1 MIPSS
6 GKISTP
12 PALPLRSSSWLMA
25 VSLLAC
31 AWTVSARQYTET
43 LSAMS
48 DGRVIKGRIDWTNG
62 TLTVFGEAAAPADA
76 TNPARRRLAGFR
88 AARETARRNLAGI
101 AREVPLDSRTKVG
114 TAALADDGVRMEL
127 EALIEAARVDLD
139 SRQERAGLYRLAL
152 KLELR
157 GRFSAAVLADASVAL
172 PPPGEVPAAD
182 SLLLFTRSEP
192 YTGLVVDA
200 RGTGMSPCLA
210 PRIVDASGRVIYSA
224 AHAGRNCAVYDGVAG
239 YERDLQRAAKSPGL
253 GGARARPLV
262 VEAEEASGTFK
273 GDVQV
278 SRDAGTRILMADIEG
293 DFLSQCGVVFVLG
306 PKPEPMPFVL
316 IPDTTGADTATAA
329 AADSAGLDSAFTD
342 SSFTA
347 ALTDSI
353 LKDSALMDSAL
364 TDSALTDSALTDSAA
379 ADPYDLQLYRL
390 LGTGPP
396 LPPLADSLGYGDFDE
411 LFREAGSGD
420 VE

>member
-6 GKISTP
+6 GKIPTT
-12 PALPLRSSSWLMA
+12 PALPLRNSSWLMV

-31 AWTVSARQYTET
+31 AWTVSAQQYTET
-43 LSAMS
+43 VSAMS
-48 DGRVIKGRIDWTNG
+48 DGRVVKGRIDWTNG

-76 TNPARRRLAGFR
+76 TNAARRRLAGFR
-88 AARETARRNLAGI
+88 AARETAYRNLVGI
-101 AREVPLDSRTKVG
+101 AREVPLDSRTRVG
-114 TAALADDGVRMEL
+114 TAALADDMRMKL

-139 SRQERAGLYRLAL
+139 SRQERAGLFRLAL

-157 GRFSAAVLADASVAL
+157 GRFSAAVLPDASVAL
-172 PPPGEVPAAD
+172 PPPGELPSAD
-182 SLLLFTRSEP
+182 SLLLFTRSEL

-200 RGTGMSPCLA
+200 RGTGLSPCLA

-239 YERDLQRAAKSPGL
+239 YEKDLQRAARSPRL

-262 VEAEEASGTFK
+262 VEAEEAAGRFK

-278 SRDAGTRILMADIEG
+278 SRDAGTRVLMADIEG

-306 PKPEPMPFVL
+306 PKPEPPPFVL
-316 IPDTTGADTATAA
+316 VPDTAHQDTAITA
-329 AADSAGLDSAFTD
+329 AADSAGLDSAYSD
-342 SSFTA
+342 R
-347 ALTDSI
+347 ALTDS
-353 LKDSALMDSAL
+353 
-364 TDSALTDSALTDSAA
+364 TLTDSAA

-396 LPPLADSLGYGDFDE
+396 LPPLADTLGYGDFDE

-420 VE
+420 GE